1 MNRIL
6 GMGIVLVSLPT
17 AMAVC
22 ATAAERVVGNADADQ
37 AAAGALVALTFDNP
51 ANLTEDAFGHGA
63 ELRAAK
69 VDAAAPAAVT
79 DAVRGKV
86 ASFDGTNFFEIPTN
100 GSTVAWAPRKGESF
114 TIALWLKPTPLADGE
129 TAWDRGIIGWGCNKT
144 KDPCTAN
151 TMARLVLGK
160 AGDLQFQISNG
171 GSGSQVSGNLPIIR
185 DGGWHFVAVT
195 YANNGDETF
204 STRVYCDDLNA
215 PVFSGEFTTSSI
227 SLPHHFEVGAMTPF
241 FSGTYKGLLDD
252 VTVLPSA
259 ATAETLAALKDGRA
273 FRGTASG
280 DTVEFAANGRI
291 RNAGDSSAARI
302 SGAGLRGGADVVG
315 DFAVGQAADGT
326 AVFAG
331 SLDGTGNLVK
341 AGEDST
347 LVLEGVNGLAGT
359 VAVEGGTLALRR
371 DVADDGLVAY
381 WPLDAATDP
390 QHDATGN
397 GWNLTDGTYEGRPYR
412 VAPSASMP
420 PTMPV
425 GNSPFT
431 ASIWIRPTADC
442 CANRGAVFRW
452 GDFNWTQNAGKFVNL
467 ILTGTSSIRW
477 GSGSTC
483 SLAANVPA
491 GGAVD
496 FADGAWHQIVS
507 AYDGQF
513 IHLYVDGVFWKK
525 MDVTEKLPGGLS
537 VTWNDD
543 LYVGYSNKSLTDGS
557 PFVGGLRDFALYA
570 RALTADEIA
579 ASYAQ
584 PSLADS
590 VAPTPKAHWK
600 FAKAAPG
607 KDEGELAL
615 NLTASVD
622 TLKAF
627 EQEGADGEA
636 VDFSKVG
643 AEEQA
648 YYALRSGNRW
658 VTPSGLLASNG
669 AFTVS
674 IRVKPPAAASAER
687 RMLFQLGQLSSVK
700 YFAIDIPANATEF
713 RACFG
718 GNSAGTANDCWVDF
732 TGRESVLQGKARLDW
747 VNLTAVYEPQRDER
761 YFIRRVYVDGVEVAA
776 KEKEATDKMNAFDA
790 SICEVGQFI
799 VGGTTATKGI
809 QMTAV
814 DDVQVFDRA
823 LADGEIRALVRSLET
838 GFGKAGGPVVPATAA
853 VSVASGAKL
862 SVEADQTLAALTG
875 SGLVD
880 VAAGRTFTLADAS
893 GFAGVLA
900 GDGTVAMAE
909 GFSATTDGSAPVFPS
924 APRIRL
930 PKAATVVW
938 TGGAPGSHVL
948 VRADDALAGDV
959 SGWTLDNR
967 TKSKVRLML
976 SADGRS
982 VLAKVSGG
990 LILIF
995 R

>member
-1 MNRIL
+1 MNRMRHAL
-6 GMGIVLVSLPT
+6 TLSLAVWT
-17 AMAVC
+17 ATLAS
-22 ATAAERVVGNADADQ
+22 ANEQVVGNEDVDQ
-37 AAAGALVALTFDNP
+37 AAAGALVALSFDNP
-51 ANLTEDAFGHGA
+51 ENLTEDAFGHGA
-63 ELRAAK
+63 ELRVAK
-69 VDAAAPAAVT
+69 ADAAAPTAVT
-79 DAVRGKV
+79 DGVRGKV

-100 GSTVAWAPRKGESF
+100 GSTIAWAPKKGESF

-129 TAWDRGIIGWGCNKT
+129 TAWDRGIIGWGCNKS
-144 KDPCTAN
+144 KDPGAAN
-151 TMARLVLGK
+151 TMARLVVGK
-160 AGDLQFQISNG
+160 EGDLQFQISNS
-171 GSGSQVSGNLPIIR
+171 GSGSKASGNLPVIR
-185 DGGWHFVAVT
+185 DGSWHFVAVT
-195 YANNGDETF
+195 YANNGDETY
-204 STRVYCDDLNA
+204 STRVYCDDLGA

-227 SLPHHFEVGAMTPF
+227 SLPYHFEVGAMTPF

-252 VTVLPSA
+252 VTVLPTA
-259 ATAETLAALKDGRA
+259 ATTETLAALKDGRA
-273 FRGTASG
+273 FRGTAS
-280 DTVEFAANGRI
+280 DDAVEFTANGRV

-302 SGAGLRGGADVVG
+302 SGAGLRGGVDVVG
-315 DFAVGQAADGT
+315 DFAVGRAADET

-341 AGEDST
+341 DGEGST

-371 DVADDGLVAY
+371 DVVDDGLVAY
-381 WPLDAATDP
+381 WPLEGATDP
-390 QHDATGN
+390 LHDATGN
-397 GWNLTDGTYEGRPYR
+397 GWNLTDGAYEGHPYR
-412 VAPSASMP
+412 VAPFASMP

-452 GDFNWTQNAGKFVNL
+452 GNFNWTQNAGKFVNL
-467 ILTGTSSIRW
+467 ILTGTSSLRW

-483 SLAANVPA
+483 SLAANVPT
-491 GGAVD
+491 GVTVD
-496 FADGAWHQIVS
+496 FADGVWHQIVS

-525 MDVTEKLPGGLS
+525 MDVTDKLSSGLS

-543 LYVGYSNKSLTDGS
+543 LYVGYSNKSLMDGS
-557 PFVGGLRDFALYA
+557 PFVGGLKDFALYA

-579 ASYAQ
+579 ASYAHQ
-584 PSLADS
+584 TVFAKQT
-590 VAPTPKAHWK
+590 APTPKAHWK
-600 FAKAAPG
+600 FAKTAPG
-607 KDEGELAL
+607 KDEGELGL

-622 TLKAF
+622 TMKVSAL
-627 EQEGADGEA
+627 EGADGDA

-643 AEEQA
+643 ADESA

-674 IRVKPPAAASAER
+674 IRVKPPSAASAER

-718 GNSAGTANDCWVDF
+718 GNSAGAVNDCWVDF
-732 TGRESVLQGKARLDW
+732 AGRESVLQGKARLDW

-761 YFIRRVYVDGVEVAA
+761 YFIRRVYVDGVEVAT
-776 KEKEATDKMNAFDA
+776 KEKGATDKMNAFDA

-799 VGGTTATKGI
+799 VGGTTSTKGV

-814 DDVQVFDRA
+814 DDVQIFDRA
-823 LADGEIRALVRSLET
+823 LTDGEIRALVRSLET
-838 GFGKAGGPVVPATAA
+838 GFGKASGPVVPATAT

-862 SVEADQTLAALTG
+862 SIEADQSLVALMG
-875 SGLVD
+875 AGQVD

-893 GFAGVLA
+893 GFAGVFA
-900 GDGTVAMAE
+900 GDGTVAMTE
-909 GFSATTDGSAPVFPS
+909 GFSATTDGSAPLFPS
-924 APRIRL
+924 APRICL

-938 TGGAPGSHVL
+938 TGEVLGTYVL
-948 VRADDALAGDV
+948 VRAGDMLTGDV

-967 TKSKVRLML
+967 TKSKVKLTL

-990 LILIF
+990 IVLIV